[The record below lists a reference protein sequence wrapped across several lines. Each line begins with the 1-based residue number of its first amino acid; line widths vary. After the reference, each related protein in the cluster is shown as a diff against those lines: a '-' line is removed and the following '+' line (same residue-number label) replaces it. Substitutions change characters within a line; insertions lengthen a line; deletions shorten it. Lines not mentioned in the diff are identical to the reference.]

1 MSTLGTPGA
10 MPREL
15 VIASAGSG
23 KTYYLT
29 TRFIQLL
36 ATGTPPNEILASTFT
51 RKAAGEILERIIE
64 RLARASQDAGEAGQ
78 LAKDTGQ
85 EPLSD
90 VTECRALLAS
100 VLTDLHRMNV
110 GTLDSFFVRVA
121 QSFFQ
126 ELGLAPGWTIADN
139 LLEKRL
145 LTDAVQTALSELKTS
160 ELAEL
165 LRALNL
171 DHSKR
176 SIHDDLLRK
185 IDDLIFIQRHL
196 DPDLTG
202 HWQPEFGEPTRS
214 GNVDVQ
220 GEANDLSARL
230 EALPIPKNNA
240 SPYPPNQ
247 NWVNAINRAVPA
259 IADRDWPA
267 VLGAGIGAK
276 VMKEEAEFARKP
288 ITPDFKEIFET
299 AEDLARTELSSK
311 YRRRSRAMGRLAE
324 LLERVFR
331 DVQHRMGAY
340 RFNDI
345 GHLLGGDDPTGGRDD
360 LQYRLDQ
367 QVRHI
372 LLDEFQDTSL
382 LQWHALRPLAD
393 ELFSGHLNER
403 AGVIVADPK
412 QSIYAWRGARPG
424 LARQVG
430 GDYALEI
437 KSMEKSY
444 RSTPEIID
452 FVARI
457 FDKDKLPNN
466 KILKKYSVGERVAS
480 EWLEDFTEIEAAKQR
495 HKPGHVRIH
504 LAPAEEKGGARKAVH
519 PNLLRRAAEI
529 VKCLHEEMP
538 TRSIGVLVRSN
549 AVLSHFMDELQAL
562 NIPASGEG
570 GTNLTDTPPVN
581 VLLSLLKLADHP
593 LNTAACYHVA
603 CSPVSEVVGFKDY
616 KDQPAARDLAIT
628 VREELVTE
636 GYGPTLARWVQG
648 LANHCDAR
656 EVKRLL
662 QLVDLGYRWDDRA
675 TLRPSDFVRYVIE
688 EPVQSSSSAVVQVMT
703 IHKAKGLEFDV
714 VVLPDLHPTL
724 IRPERGRAAICQKD
738 PKTGKFVQ
746 VYPYVNEILRP
757 LFPKLEQPHDEQDA
771 DALRN
776 ELSVLYV
783 ALTRARYALHLVC
796 PPEGS
801 QAKNNA
807 RLIRDA
813 LDLSDE
819 KVVGQILWE
828 SGDPRWFLK
837 VGDEPVVPAADVESS
852 EEVRAPAGDHKLLSV
867 SVDDPTRNLARRS
880 PSSLE
885 GGSSVD
891 LALHLNLD
899 TGRAMRRGSV
909 VHEWLEQVQWIEDG
923 VPDDRALQASARKTD
938 PRMSTGEVTGLVKKF
953 RGWIEEEDI
962 RSALSREI
970 YTVSTGIEPRVE
982 NEMPFVRRVGM
993 EIQEGFIDRLVLIEE
1008 EGQVV
1013 AAEVLD
1019 FKTDKIE
1026 SGDEAQLEERKAHYQ
1041 PQIAAYCDAVSER
1054 YGLAASEV
1062 TGKLVFLSIGVV
1074 ASVN

>member
-1 MSTLGTPGA
+1 MSTLDA
-10 MPREL
+10 PREL

-23 KTYYLT
+23 KTYHLT

-36 ATGTPPNEILASTFT
+36 AMGSPPNEILASTFT

-64 RLARASQDAGEAGQ
+64 RLAKGAGDADEARQ
-78 LAKDTGQ
+78 LAKDTGH

-90 VTECRALLAS
+90 MTECRALLIS
-100 VLTDLHRMNV
+100 VLADLHRMNV

-145 LTDAVQTALSELKTS
+145 LTDTVQTALSEMETS

-176 SIHDDLLRK
+176 RIHEDLRALV
-185 IDDLIFIQRHL
+185 DDLIFIQRHL

-214 GNVDVQ
+214 ATIDVQ
-220 GEANDLSARL
+220 RKANDLVTRL
-230 EALPIPKNNA
+230 EALPIPKNKTK
-240 SPYPPNQ
+240 PYEPNK
-247 NWVNAINRAVPA
+247 NWSKAINNAVLA
-259 IADRDWPA
+259 ITDRDWA
-267 VLGAGIGAK
+267 SVLGTGIGAK
-276 VMKEEAEFARKP
+276 VMKEETEFQRKHIP
-288 ITPDFKEIFET
+288 PDFEEIFK
-299 AEDLARTELSSK
+299 AAKDLARAELSPR
-311 YRRRSRAMGRLAE
+311 YRRRSKAMGRLAE

-331 DVQHRMGAY
+331 DVQHRVGAY

-345 GHLLGGDDPTGGRDD
+345 GYLLGGDDPTGGRDD

-382 LQWHALRPLAD
+382 LQWRALQPLAD
-393 ELFSGHLNER
+393 ELLSGHLGER

-430 GDYALEI
+430 RDYALERE
-437 KSMEKSY
+437 SMTKSY
-444 RSTPEIID
+444 RSTPEVIR
-452 FVARI
+452 FVAKV
-457 FDKDKLPNN
+457 FDKEKLPNN
-466 KILKKYSVGERVAS
+466 EVLEEFSVGEKVAS
-480 EWLEDFTEIEAAKQR
+480 DWLEDFTQIEAAKHQ
-495 HKPGHVRIH
+495 HEVGHVCIH
-504 LAPAEEKGGARKAVH
+504 LAPAEEQGRRRGKPIR
-519 PNLLRRAAEI
+519 LLGRAAEI
-529 VKCLHEEMP
+529 VKCLHENMP

-549 AVLSHFMDELQAL
+549 DVLSHIMDELQAL
-562 NIPASGEG
+562 NVPASGEG
-570 GTNLTDTPPVN
+570 GTSLTDTPPVN
-581 VLLSLLKLADHP
+581 ALLSLLKLADHP

-616 KDQPAARDLAIT
+616 EDEGAARDLAIT
-628 VREELVTE
+628 VREELVSE
-636 GYGPTLARWVQG
+636 GYGPTLARWVRG
-648 LANHCDAR
+648 LANRCDVR

-675 TLRPSDFVRYVIE
+675 TLRPSDFVRYVTE
-688 EPVQSSSSAVVQVMT
+688 ESVQSSSSAVVQVMT

-714 VVLPDLHPTL
+714 VVLPELYPTL
-724 IRPERGRAAICQKD
+724 LRGGDDQTICERDRE
-738 PKTGKFVQ
+738 TGNFLQ
-746 VYPYVNEILRP
+746 VYPYVNQQLRP
-757 LFPKLEQPHDEQDA
+757 LFPKLEQLHDEQDE

-796 PPEGS
+796 PPEES
-801 QAKNNA
+801 SRAKNNA

-813 LDLSDE
+813 LDLSDDE
-819 KVVGQILWE
+819 ANEGILYE
-828 SGDPRWFLK
+828 RGDPRWFDK
-837 VGDEPVVPAADVESS
+837 VGEEPVTTAAAAEFAKK
-852 EEVRAPAGDHKLLSV
+852 VRSPVGDHELLGV
-867 SVDDPTRNLARRS
+867 SVAEPTRNLARRS

-909 VHEWLEQVQWIEDG
+909 VHEWLEQVEWIEDG
-923 VPDDRALQASARKTD
+923 VPDDRSLQASARKID
-938 PRMSTGEVTGLVKKF
+938 PRMSTPEVTALIGEF
-953 RGWIEEEDI
+953 RGWIETKDI
-962 RSALSREI
+962 RSALSRGT
-970 YTVSTGIEPRVE
+970 YDVSTGGLARVE
-982 NEMPFVRRVGM
+982 NEMPFVRKVGA
-993 EIQEGFIDRLVLIEE
+993 EIQEGFIDRLVLIEQ
-1008 EGQVV
+1008 GGRIVG
-1013 AAEVLD
+1013 AEVLD
-1019 FKTDKIE
+1019 FKTDKIQ
-1026 SGDEAQLEERKAHYQ
+1026 SGDEAQLEERKTHYE

-1062 TGKLVFLSIGVV
+1062 TGKLVFLDIGVV
-1074 ASVN
+1074 APVN